1 MTFSNNILIP
11 KPTIPNSYLSIGG
24 RMLKDNNFKEQ
35 IHQANVTVH
44 RFEAPYY
51 ELLHPEV
58 YSRQEQKRITA
69 KLKAIDSQIA
79 GNQRNAL
86 DVGAGTGNL
95 TGKLLQMGYNV
106 IATDISPEMCAI
118 LKKKFCGYLPDK
130 LTVINSPVEDLSFSQ
145 SKFDLITFYSVLHH
159 LPDYASALSTLC
171 GFLKKGGV
179 LYIDHEA
186 SPSYWKSEPSG
197 LASLVKGLYFHS
209 NPAIN
214 SLYFQLIGLKV
225 PRIDY
230 TLSDYWHK
238 KEHAISHQAIAQVIK
253 KEGFEFYKRTDYYQH
268 ATWTPNPLFT
278 IYRLL
283 CQPEMSYWIAKK

>member
-1 MTFSNNILIP
+1 MIKDSNL
-11 KPTIPNSYLSIGG
+11 
-24 RMLKDNNFKEQ
+24 KEQ
-35 IHQANVTVH
+35 IHQANITVH
-44 RFEAPYY
+44 RFEAPLY
-51 ELLHPEV
+51 EVLHPEV
-58 YSRQEQKRITA
+58 YGRQEQKRITS

-95 TGKLLQMGYNV
+95 TGKLLKMGYNV
-106 IATDISPEMCAI
+106 IATDISPEMCTI
-118 LKKKFCGYLPDK
+118 LKKKFQGYLTDK
-130 LTVINSPVEDLSFSQ
+130 LTVINLPVEDLSFSQ
-145 SKFDLITFYSVLHH
+145 GKFDLIAFYSVLHH
-159 LPDYASALSTLC
+159 LPDYSSTLSKLC
-171 GFLKKGGV
+171 GFLKKGGI

-186 SPSYWKSEPSG
+186 SPSYWKNEQSG

-238 KEHAISHQAIAQVIK
+238 KEHAINHQAIVQVIK
-253 KEGFEFYKRTDYYQH
+253 K
-268 ATWTPNPLFT
+268 
-278 IYRLL
+278 
-283 CQPEMSYWIAKK
+283 